1 LKILDIAK
9 KGSLV
14 HTIIADTCSA
24 PYNRFMHATDC
35 HFHVF
40 AAHAAVPGARYSP
53 DYAASLAQWECA
65 AGGAGVTRGVVV
77 QPSFLGED
85 HTQLLAAL
93 AGEPDA
99 LRGVAVVGAE
109 VSVQALAGLR
119 AAGVR
124 GVRLNLVGAAD
135 DVGALRALPS
145 QWWGALASA
154 DLHVELHTQIG
165 RVAALVP
172 HIPREITLVLDHFAK
187 PERARADDPTLRAVA
202 ARSGNTWVK
211 LSAAY
216 RQAPGIAPGVLTRC
230 WLDTLGPSALVWGS
244 DWPCTNFE
252 YLRDYAALCAE
263 RDGWLPNMEIRAQIL
278 SDNALRLYWR

>member
-1 LKILDIAK
+1 MAK
-9 KGSLV
+9 KIGLIYA
-14 HTIIADTCSA
+14 IIADTCSA

-35 HFHVF
+35 HLHVF
-40 AAHAAVPGARYSP
+40 TAHAAVPRARYSP
-53 DYAASLAQWECA
+53 DYAATLGDWQRA
-65 AGGAGVTRGVVV
+65 AVQAGVTRGVVV
-77 QPSFLGED
+77 QPSFLGEN

-93 AGEPDA
+93 AGAPDA

-145 QWWGALASA
+145 RWWGALAAA

-165 RVAALVP
+165 RAAALVP
-172 HIPREITLVLDHFAK
+172 HIPRDTTLVLDHFAK

-202 ARSGNTWVK
+202 ARSGKTWVK
-211 LSAAY
+211 LSAGY
-216 RQAPGIAPGVLTRC
+216 RQAPGIAPDVLTRC
-230 WLDTLGPSALVWGS
+230 WLDTLGPSALIWGS

-252 YLRDYAALCAE
+252 ALGDYAALCAA
-263 RDGWLPNMEIRAQIL
+263 RDGWLPNAEIRAQIL

>member
-1 LKILDIAK
+1 
-9 KGSLV
+9 
-14 HTIIADTCSA
+14 
-24 PYNRFMHATDC
+24 MHATDC

-40 AAHAAVPGARYSP
+40 AAHDAVPGARYIP
-53 DYAASLAQWECA
+53 DYTASLAHWERA

-93 AGEPDA
+93 AGAPDA

-109 VSVQALAGLR
+109 VSAQALAGLR

-145 QWWGALASA
+145 QWWGALAAA
-154 DLHVELHTQIG
+154 DLHVELHTEIG

-172 HIPREITLVLDHFAK
+172 YIPRDTTLVLDHFAK

-211 LSAAY
+211 LSAGY
-216 RQAPGIAPGVLTRC
+216 RQAGAIALPALTQC
-230 WLDTLGPSALVWGS
+230 WLDTLGPSSLIWGS

-252 YLRDYAALCAE
+252 ALGDYAALCAA
-263 RDGWLPNMEIRAQIL
+263 RDGWISNAEIRGQIL
-278 SDNALRLYWR
+278 SDNAQRLYWR